1 MVANINSITPI
12 LKEVYTGKIRDQL
25 NNDVKTLKRIT
36 RSSDGI
42 TETIEGKYV
51 TFPIHVERTA
61 GIGSRAEYDYL
72 PEPDR
77 QGYKAAQINL
87 TSAYGAIEVTGQAID
102 FSESDP
108 QAFARVID
116 QETSGM
122 KNDLAKDL
130 NRQIYGTN
138 VGTLSTLT
146 GAVATNATSFVVADA
161 RKFRRNLL
169 VDIVDVS
176 NSNAI
181 IRTVKVTAVNK
192 STNTLTVSGAD
203 GSAAGA
209 SGDLVVVSGSLNNE
223 IYGLDDIIQA
233 SGALYGV
240 TDEVWQSTVTNLGGA
255 LSEGAMIK
263 LVQDIEDNGGGQ
275 PTVGFTTSGVYRSYF
290 NLLSQM
296 RSIVNTQEFSGGFKG
311 LSFIAGGAE
320 IPIIQDTDAT
330 PGTIYFVNENNLT
343 FYRKK
348 EWDWL
353 DRDGSMWKQVSTS
366 GGTRDAWKAY
376 MVQRHQLGT
385 DRRNTHGKLTG
396 ITES

>member
-25 NNDVKTLKRIT
+25 NNDVKTLKRIQ

-61 GIGSRAEYDYL
+61 AIGSRAEYDYL

-77 QGYKAAQINL
+77 QGYKAPQINL
-87 TSAYGAIEVTGQAID
+87 TSAYGSIEVTGQAIE
-102 FSESDP
+102 FSEKDP

-116 QETSGM
+116 QETSGL
-122 KNDLAKDL
+122 KNDLMQDL
-130 NRQIYGTN
+130 NRQIYGTHT
-138 VGTLSTLT
+138 GTLSTLT
-146 GAVATNATSFVVADA
+146 GAVTTSATTIVVANA
-161 RKFRRNLL
+161 RKFRRNMR
-169 VDIVDVS
+169 VDMIDIS
-176 NSNAI
+176 DSNAV
-181 IRTVKVTAVNK
+181 IRTLTVTAVNK
-192 STNTLTVSGAD
+192 STNTLTVSGAT

-209 SGDLVVVSGSLNNE
+209 SGDLLVQSGSLNKE
-223 IYGLDDIIQA
+223 IYGFDEIVQS

-240 TDEVWQSTVTNLGGA
+240 TDDVWTSTVTNLGGA
-255 LSEGAMIK
+255 LTEGAMVK
-263 LVQDIEDNGGGQ
+263 LVNDIEDNGGGQ

-311 LSFIAGGAE
+311 LSFIAGGSE

-330 PGTIYFVNENNLT
+330 PGTIYFMNEGHLT
-343 FYRKK
+343 FYRAK

-353 DRDGSMWKQVSTS
+353 DRDGSMWKQVQTS